1 MDEAV
6 QEAHAG
12 KPAPRRGPAVPGPSY
27 HPHLDPGRDGTLQ
40 KTEGHPPSP
49 KPASPW
55 AVLVTRWCFQGTP
68 APSPAPGPRQGGRVF
83 TEVSTWG
90 AVYTG
95 VSLGS
100 WSLKLSSSS
109 PPPSK

>member
-1 MDEAV
+1 MQGGLPSGKGRQPQDPATIPTWTL
-6 QEAHAG
+6 AG
-12 KPAPRRGPAVPGPSY
+12 MGHCRRR
-27 HPHLDPGRDGTLQ
+27 RD
-40 KTEGHPPSP
+40 HPPSP

-55 AVLVTRWCFQGTP
+55 AMLVTSWGFQGTP
-68 APSPAPGPRQGGRVF
+68 APSPAPGPHQGGRVF
-83 TEVSTWG
+83 AEVSTWG

-109 PPPSK
+109 PSPSK